1 MSYQLS
7 AVVADVEL
15 LREQTVDLDHAV
27 LAALRQDFAL
37 LPVTPQLVEELT
49 GGLPDFATGEPSAA
63 DPFRLILSPALA
75 DDGSRSRRG
84 DRRAELALSDDG
96 SRSRRGDRPAFIRSG
111 APPGGAEAE
120 LWPPAELELSEL
132 LARWSRQGPVAYL
145 EAEFAGGL
153 GHQSAVVWLG
163 GEVSWGP
170 RFDGALDGPR
180 AEWPINA
187 ALVQLGAEPGP
198 WIDPFAEL
206 GLHLERDT
214 AGWLAHGRRGLS
226 ADYWDD
232 LAEEWELRQSARHQ
246 QPHRPGPVGDWGS
259 A

>member
-15 LREQTVDLDHAV
+15 LREQTAELDHAV

-49 GGLPDFATGEPSAA
+49 GRLPDFATGEPSAEH
-63 DPFRLILSPALA
+63 PFHLVLSPAL
-75 DDGSRSRRG
+75 GK
-84 DRRAELALSDDG
+84 
-96 SRSRRGDRPAFIRSG
+96 
-111 APPGGAEAE
+111 
-120 LWPPAELELSEL
+120 L
-132 LARWSRQGPVAYL
+132 LARWSRRGPVAYL

-153 GHQSAVVWLG
+153 GHQAAAVWLG
-163 GEVSWGP
+163 GEPSCGP
-170 RFDGALDGPR
+170 CFDDRLDRPR

-187 ALVQLGAEPGP
+187 ALARLGAEPGP

-226 ADYWDD
+226 ADYWDE
-232 LAEEWELRQSARHQ
+232 LAEEWELRQSDQHQ
-246 QPHRPGPVGDWGS
+246 QLNRPGPVGDWGN

>member
-15 LREQTVDLDHAV
+15 LREQTADLDHAV

-37 LPVTPQLVEELT
+37 LPVTPQLVQELT
-49 GGLPDFATGEPSAA
+49 GDLPDYATGEPSAEQ
-63 DPFRLILSPALA
+63 PFQLVLWPTPSGDDSRSRRAELELS

-84 DRRAELALSDDG
+84 DRRAEL
-96 SRSRRGDRPAFIRSG
+96 
-111 APPGGAEAE
+111 
-120 LWPPAELELSEL
+120 ELSEV
-132 LARWSRQGPVAYL
+132 LARWSHQGPVAYL

-153 GHQSAVVWLG
+153 GHQAAVVWLG

-170 RFDGALDGPR
+170 CFDRALDRPR

-187 ALVQLGAEPGP
+187 ALARLGAEPGP

-226 ADYWDD
+226 ADYWDE
-232 LAEEWELRQSARHQ
+232 LAEEWELDQSDPYQ
-246 QPHRPGPVGDWGS
+246 QPHRPGPVGDWGI

>member
-15 LREQTVDLDHAV
+15 LREQTAGLDHAV

-49 GGLPDFATGEPSAA
+49 GRLPDFAAHDPCAER
-63 DPFRLILSPALA
+63 PFRLVLTPPLA
-75 DDGSRSRRG
+75 
-84 DRRAELALSDDG
+84 
-96 SRSRRGDRPAFIRSG
+96 
-111 APPGGAEAE
+111 
-120 LWPPAELELSEL
+120 EL
-132 LARWSRQGPVAYL
+132 LAGWSRNGPVAYL

-163 GEVSWGP
+163 GDVSWGP
-170 RFDGALDGPR
+170 RYDDALDRPR
-180 AEWPINA
+180 DRWPINT
-187 ALVQLGAEPGP
+187 ALSRLGAEPGA

-214 AGWLAHGRRGLS
+214 EGWLAHGRRGLS
-226 ADYWDD
+226 ADYWDE
-232 LAEEWELRQSARHQ
+232 LADEWELRQSGPHQ
-246 QPHRPGPVGDWGS
+246 QPPRPGPVGDWGI

>member
-37 LPVTPQLVEELT
+37 LPVTPQFVEELT
-49 GGLPDFATGEPSAA
+49 GRLPDFRADEPSAEH
-63 DPFRLILSPALA
+63 PFQLVLSSGLA
-75 DDGSRSRRG
+75 
-84 DRRAELALSDDG
+84 
-96 SRSRRGDRPAFIRSG
+96 
-111 APPGGAEAE
+111 
-120 LWPPAELELSEL
+120 EL

-170 RFDGALDGPR
+170 RFDGALDRPR
-180 AEWPINA
+180 AEWPIND
-187 ALVQLGAEPGP
+187 ALARLGVEPGS

-214 AGWLAHGRRGLS
+214 AGWLAHGQRGLS
-226 ADYWDD
+226 ADYWDE
-232 LAEEWELRQSARHQ
+232 LAEEWELRHSALHQ
-246 QPHRPGPVGDWGS
+246 QPHRLGPVGDWGS

>member
-7 AVVADVEL
+7 AVVADVER
-15 LREQTVDLDHAV
+15 LREQTVGLDHAV

-49 GGLPDFATGEPSAA
+49 GALPDFATGEPSPAQ
-63 DPFRLILSPALA
+63 PFQLVLSPALA
-75 DDGSRSRRG
+75 
-84 DRRAELALSDDG
+84 
-96 SRSRRGDRPAFIRSG
+96 
-111 APPGGAEAE
+111 
-120 LWPPAELELSEL
+120 EL

-153 GHQSAVVWLG
+153 GHQASVVWLG

-170 RFDGALDGPR
+170 HFDGTLDRPR

-187 ALVQLGAEPGP
+187 ALARLGAEPGP

-214 AGWLAHGRRGLS
+214 TGWLAHGRRGLT
-226 ADYWDD
+226 ADYWDE
-232 LAEEWELRQSARHQ
+232 LAEEWELRQSGRHQ
-246 QPHRPGPVGDWGS
+246 QPDRPGPVGDWGMP
-259 A
+259 

>member
-15 LREQTVDLDHAV
+15 LREQTVELDHAV

-49 GGLPDFATGEPSAA
+49 GRLPDFATGEPSAEQ
-63 DPFRLILSPALA
+63 PFQLVLSPALV
-75 DDGSRSRRG
+75 
-84 DRRAELALSDDG
+84 EL
-96 SRSRRGDRPAFIRSG
+96 F
-111 APPGGAEAE
+111 
-120 LWPPAELELSEL
+120 
-132 LARWSRQGPVAYL
+132 ARWSQPGPVAYL

-153 GHQSAVVWLG
+153 GHQAAAVWLG
-163 GEVSWGP
+163 GRPSWGP
-170 RFDGALDGPR
+170 SFDDRLDRPR

-187 ALVQLGAEPGP
+187 ALARLGVEPGP

-206 GLHLERDT
+206 GLHLERET

-226 ADYWDD
+226 ADYWDE
-232 LAEEWELRQSARHQ
+232 LADEWELRQSDQHQ
-246 QPHRPGPVGDWGS
+246 QPHRPGPVGDWGI

>member
-15 LREQTVDLDHAV
+15 LREQTAELDHAV

-49 GGLPDFATGEPSAA
+49 GGLPDFATGEPSAEQ
-63 DPFRLILSPALA
+63 PFRLVLSPALA
-75 DDGSRSRRG
+75 DV
-84 DRRAELALSDDG
+84 LAG
-96 SRSRRGDRPAFIRSG
+96 
-111 APPGGAEAE
+111 
-120 LWPPAELELSEL
+120 
-132 LARWSRQGPVAYL
+132 WSRQGPVGYL

-170 RFDGALDGPR
+170 CFDDRLDRPR
-180 AEWPINA
+180 AEWPINT
-187 ALVQLGAEPGP
+187 ALARLGAEPGP

-214 AGWLAHGRRGLS
+214 AGWLGHGRRGLT
-226 ADYWDD
+226 ADYWDE
-232 LAEEWELRQSARHQ
+232 LAEEWEDQQSA
-246 QPHRPGPVGDWGS
+246 PG
-259 A
+259 AAT

>member
-15 LREQTVDLDHAV
+15 LREQTADRDHAV

-49 GGLPDFATGEPSAA
+49 GRLPDFATGEPSA
-63 DPFRLILSPALA
+63 DQPFQLVLSPTLT
-75 DDGSRSRRG
+75 R
-84 DRRAELALSDDG
+84 
-96 SRSRRGDRPAFIRSG
+96 
-111 APPGGAEAE
+111 
-120 LWPPAELELSEL
+120 L
-132 LARWSRQGPVAYL
+132 LARWSRRGPVAYL

-153 GHQSAVVWLG
+153 GHQAAAVWLG
-163 GEVSWGP
+163 GEPSWGP
-170 RFDGALDGPR
+170 CFDDRLDRPR

-187 ALVQLGAEPGP
+187 ALARLGAEPGP

-226 ADYWDD
+226 ADYWDE
-232 LAEEWELRQSARHQ
+232 LAEEWELRQSDQHQ
-246 QPHRPGPVGDWGS
+246 QPRRPGPVGDWGI

>member
-15 LREQTVDLDHAV
+15 LREQTAELDHAV

-37 LPVTPQLVEELT
+37 LPVTSQLVTELT
-49 GGLPDFATGEPSAA
+49 GDLPDFITGEVSPEQ
-63 DPFRLILSPALA
+63 PFRLVLGA
-75 DDGSRSRRG
+75 DLTAHGGRTG
-84 DRRAELALSDDG
+84 QVPTAGPELA
-96 SRSRRGDRPAFIRSG
+96 
-111 APPGGAEAE
+111 
-120 LWPPAELELSEL
+120 EL
-132 LARWSRQGPVAYL
+132 LARWSRRGPVAYL

-153 GHQSAVVWLG
+153 GHQAAAVWLD
-163 GEVSWGP
+163 GELSWGP
-170 RFDGALDGPR
+170 CVDRALDRPR

-187 ALVQLGAEPGP
+187 ALARLGAEPGA
-198 WIDPFAEL
+198 WIDYFAEL

-226 ADYWDD
+226 ADYWDE
-232 LAEEWELRQSARHQ
+232 LAEEWERRQSDPHQ
-246 QPHRPGPVGDWGS
+246 QPHPPSPVVDWGN

>member
-15 LREQTVDLDHAV
+15 LREQTAELDHAV

-37 LPVTPQLVEELT
+37 LPVTPQLLEELT
-49 GGLPDFATGEPSAA
+49 GALPDFAIPEPYAEQ
-63 DPFRLILSPALA
+63 PFRLVLSPALA
-75 DDGSRSRRG
+75 D
-84 DRRAELALSDDG
+84 
-96 SRSRRGDRPAFIRSG
+96 
-111 APPGGAEAE
+111 
-120 LWPPAELELSEL
+120 L

-163 GEVSWGP
+163 GKVSWGP
-170 RFDGALDGPR
+170 CFDDRLDRSR

-187 ALVQLGAEPGP
+187 ALTRLGAEPGA
-198 WIDPFAEL
+198 WLDPFAEL

-214 AGWLAHGRRGLS
+214 AGWLAHGRRGLT
-226 ADYWDD
+226 ADYWDE
-232 LAEEWELRQSARHQ
+232 LAEEWEDQQSS
-246 QPHRPGPVGDWGS
+246 PG
-259 A
+259 AAT

>member
-15 LREQTVDLDHAV
+15 LREQTADLDHAV

-37 LPVTPQLVEELT
+37 LPVTAQLVQELT
-49 GGLPDFATGEPSAA
+49 GDLPDFITGEPSAEQ
-63 DPFRLILSPALA
+63 PFQLVLSPALA
-75 DDGSRSRRG
+75 GSDSGSRRG
-84 DRRAELALSDDG
+84 
-96 SRSRRGDRPAFIRSG
+96 
-111 APPGGAEAE
+111 GGTAG
-120 LWPPAELELSEL
+120 LELSEL
-132 LARWSRQGPVAYL
+132 LARWSQHGPVAYL

-153 GHQSAVVWLG
+153 GHQAAMVWLDG
-163 GEVSWGP
+163 KVSWGP
-170 RFDGALDGPR
+170 RFDRTLDRPR

-187 ALVQLGAEPGP
+187 ALSRLGAEPGA

-226 ADYWDD
+226 ADYWDE
-232 LAEEWELRQSARHQ
+232 LAEEWELRQSDPDQ
-246 QPHRPGPVGDWGS
+246 QPHRPGPVGDWGN